1 MRARAGKQHTAAASS
16 NTLLTEN
23 EAARRLRLSPR
34 TLQGFRVRGGG
45 PSFVKLGRRVLY
57 RAADLDAYVE
67 AQRWRSTSESA
78 S

>member
-1 MRARAGKQHTAAASS
+1 MRAQAGRQHTAAASPR
-16 NTLLTEN
+16 TLLTEN

-67 AQRWRSTSESA
+67 AQRRRPTSESP